1 MNDIGDEELR
11 RHFEALRA
19 ADRARMPSFA
29 SLARRPGAEARA
41 RRAPARWVVLVGGI
55 GAMAAAAGMAVVAHQ
70 RQEEAWLR
78 AAAEISRWQAPT
90 DALLDRAHGT
100 LLGSTTVLG
109 ASVLDS
115 IIPPSHEE

>member
-1 MNDIGDEELR
+1 VNDFGDEELR

-29 SLARRPGAEARA
+29 SLAHRPAFGVRA
-41 RRAPARWVVLVGGI
+41 RRAPARWVLVGGI
-55 GAMAAAAGMAVVAHQ
+55 GAMAAAAAMAVVAHQ

-78 AAAEISRWQAPT
+78 AAAEISRWQAPS
-90 DALLDRAHGT
+90 DALLDRSHGT

>member
-1 MNDIGDEELR
+1 L
-11 RHFEALRA
+11 
-19 ADRARMPSFA
+19 
-29 SLARRPGAEARA
+29 
-41 RRAPARWVVLVGGI
+41 VLVGGI
-55 GAMAAAAGMAVVAHQ
+55 GAMAAAAAVAVVAHQ

-78 AAAEISRWQAPT
+78 AAAEISRWQAPS
-90 DALLDRAHGT
+90 DALLDRSHGT